1 MMLYV
6 ELVLGPPYLQQIT
19 SQDLQVIAWNQA
31 LQVIAWNQ
39 ALDVLFFPIH
49 MYLW

>member
-31 LQVIAWNQ
+31 L
-39 ALDVLFFPIH
+39 DVLFFPIR

>member
-6 ELVLGPPYLQQIT
+6 ELLLGPPYLQQVT
-19 SQDLQVIAWNQA
+19 SQDLQVDAWNQA
-31 LQVIAWNQ
+31 LH
-39 ALDVLFFPIH
+39 VLFSLIH